1 MKCPKESCKEAY
13 NGETGRRISK
23 HFEEHRGED
32 KNPHVYQH
40 SAHLITHQYQWTI
53 SVFKMEVIAETSS
66 GEKIR
71 GSVNRSTLNNQ
82 DKSILMKLFN

>member
-40 SAHLITHQYQWTI
+40 SVHLITH
-53 SVFKMEVIAETSS
+53 
-66 GEKIR
+66 
-71 GSVNRSTLNNQ
+71 
-82 DKSILMKLFN
+82 